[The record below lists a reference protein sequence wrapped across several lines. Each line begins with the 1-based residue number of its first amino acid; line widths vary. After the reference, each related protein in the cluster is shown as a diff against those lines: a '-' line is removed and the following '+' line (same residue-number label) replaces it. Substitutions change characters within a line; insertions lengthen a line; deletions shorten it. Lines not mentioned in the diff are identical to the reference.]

1 MTRDRSS
8 IIIRSVEVQDPLFH
22 TYHNFVLP
30 HTSLRLPLPDAIP
43 GTGSGKR
50 WQQRTPAM
58 AAGLTDRVWSLR
70 EVLMSRVP
78 PWPQPQGG

>member
-1 MTRDRSS
+1 MNGTRELLDQINRRTDAFVRRLGASAP
-8 IIIRSVEVQDPLFH
+8 EV
-22 TYHNFVLP
+22 TE
-30 HTSLRLPLPDAIP
+30 
-43 GTGSGKR
+43 GTKSAKR

-70 EVLMSRVP
+70 EVLMYRVP